1 MGKKVALQIRCYE
14 PWKET
19 ALTMQKCGFQY
30 VSMVFDESFLSADN
44 WKEKVMEIDAFFK
57 QCNLKCVMTHAPY
70 YNLLLSAE
78 RRIETMETALLRSIE
93 ATNILGAEICA
104 VHPRSYII
112 DGEPR
117 DTAVDRKKS
126 LHENIISFQSLVKEC
141 EKFGVL
147 LGIENLMRYP
157 YAHPYFYSWIAEDQ
171 VELIDKLNSKNVCA
185 IWDFGHANLVDTDH
199 AERIRTVGSRIKG
212 THVHNND
219 GIQDDHYPPF
229 LPEPTSYYVRR
240 TVDWH
245 SVLSALKS
253 TGFDGYLTLESIFPY
268 QYPIEGYIRYLYDCI
283 CILDN
288 ILHENE

>member
-1 MGKKVALQIRCYE
+1 M
-14 PWKET
+14 
-19 ALTMQKCGFQY
+19 
-30 VSMVFDESFLSADN
+30 D
-44 WKEKVMEIDAFFK
+44 IDAFFK

-126 LHENIISFQSLVKEC
+126 LHENIISFQPLVKEC

-185 IWDFGHANLVDTDH
+185 IWDFGHSQLVDYDK
-199 AERIRTVGSRIKG
+199 AQAIRELGKRIKG
-212 THVHNND
+212 THVHGNWGTHGLDLHLPPLISNND
-219 GIQDDHYPPF
+219 WDSVIGALREQDYQ
-229 LPEPTSYYVRR
+229 
-240 TVDWH
+240 
-245 SVLSALKS
+245 
-253 TGFDGYLTLESIFPY
+253 GYLTLEVDTDPQKAMGAY
-268 QYPIEGYIRYLYDCI
+268 MRYLYESVSLLWEKI
-283 CILDN
+283 K
-288 ILHENE
+288 